1 VHDSGFAPYHN
12 LFNSQFSGPAW
23 LTGGSAGP
31 EASAFVLLAL
41 VIVGILFSLR
51 YREVRYRPEAVSKQ
65 LGRDASAAVATS

>member
-1 VHDSGFAPYHN
+1 
-12 LFNSQFSGPAW
+12 
-23 LTGGSAGP
+23 
-31 EASAFVLLAL
+31 